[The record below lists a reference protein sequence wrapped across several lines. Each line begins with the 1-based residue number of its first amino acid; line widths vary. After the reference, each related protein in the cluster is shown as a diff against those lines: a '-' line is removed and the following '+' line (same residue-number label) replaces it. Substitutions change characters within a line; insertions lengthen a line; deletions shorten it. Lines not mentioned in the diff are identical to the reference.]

1 MSNCTSCG
9 APLMDN
15 AQFCPTC
22 GANVASVSASSQPVN
37 RPVGWMIA
45 SIICSVLAIGAVP
58 PLFGGLA
65 IFFGYQAYKRDAGI
79 GRVCMAIGG
88 VALIV
93 GFVSGA
99 LWGAENIRF

>member
-1 MSNCTSCG
+1 
-9 APLMDN
+9 
-15 AQFCPTC
+15 
-22 GANVASVSASSQPVN
+22 
-37 RPVGWMIA
+37 MIA
-45 SIICSVLAIGAVP
+45 SIICSALAIGAVP

-79 GRVCMAIGG
+79 GKVCMAIGG

-93 GFVSGA
+93 GFVLGA